1 MILDIRDVPHR
12 TAVEP
17 CVRAELHLGR
27 VFGLVAW
34 WRAKPERQCL
44 SHGARPPPR
53 TRGDRSHVH
62 TLARREAKCLRVV
75 PRVPA
80 VLRIFFCQCDDAE
93 RRFHSW
99 NFCRSKNLS
108 GNTLLSAHR
117 NDLIAK
123 RILSRR
129 KPAKSLRRTYHKYI
143 APQCARRHPTD
154 SNKRRADCWPGARL
168 STSTNRGRKYCQSML
183 VI

>member
-12 TAVEP
+12 TAVER
-17 CVRAELHLGR
+17 CVREELHLR
-27 VFGLVAW
+27 RLFGLVVGGA
-34 WRAKPERQCL
+34 AKRQRL
-44 SHGARPPPR
+44 SHGAWPPPM
-53 TRGDRSHVH
+53 TLGDLSHVH

-75 PRVPA
+75 PGVPS

-99 NFCRSKNLS
+99 SFCRPKNLS
-108 GNTLLSAHR
+108 GNTRLSAHR
-117 NDLIAK
+117 NDFIAK

-154 SNKRRADCWPGARL
+154 SNKRRADC
-168 STSTNRGRKYCQSML
+168 
-183 VI
+183 

>member
-17 CVRAELHLGR
+17 CVREELHLR
-27 VFGLVAW
+27 RLFGLVAW
-34 WRAKPERQCL
+34 GRAKPERQRL

-53 TRGDRSHVH
+53 TLGDRSHVH

-75 PRVPA
+75 PGVPA
-80 VLRIFFCQCDDAE
+80 ILRFFFCQRDDAE

-99 NFCRSKNLS
+99 SFCRPQKPQWKYR
-108 GNTLLSAHR
+108 LSAHR

-123 RILSRR
+123 
-129 KPAKSLRRTYHKYI
+129 
-143 APQCARRHPTD
+143 
-154 SNKRRADCWPGARL
+154 
-168 STSTNRGRKYCQSML
+168 
-183 VI
+183 